1 MAEMNPTD
9 GRRAVPLDL
18 RPSQV
23 TILSDLLADWL
34 EDVRRDLAHP
44 EKMRCPDA
52 ASRDAEAL
60 DRLRSGV
67 VGGRVLVPDE
77 TARAV
82 MEVAALAY
90 DEASEY
96 AEIVANHDALHGLL
110 AALSEEAT

>member
-1 MAEMNPTD
+1 MGSLTC
-9 GRRAVPLDL
+9 GAVG
-18 RPSQV
+18 
-23 TILSDLLADWL
+23 DLLADWL

-44 EKMRCPDA
+44 EKMRCPGA
-52 ASRDAEAL
+52 AGRDAEAL

-67 VGGRVLVPDE
+67 ADGRVLVPDA

-110 AALSEEAT
+110 AALSVEAA